1 MVSGTS
7 LAALALVM
15 AETDLKNGEITEDQF
30 RSFASEI
37 NCALRGKTF
46 DERSYERTRGILDET
61 LGPPPL
67 RDGEDDLGEIF
78 TVPLQRP

>member
-46 DERSYERTRGILDET
+46 DERS
-61 LGPPPL
+61 
-67 RDGEDDLGEIF
+67 
-78 TVPLQRP
+78 